1 MSATI
6 IETINPATGKVI
18 AKYHNMDDDQ
28 IREKVKNARLAL
40 HSWKN
45 LDIGE
50 RCSIVRNLGRVM
62 RKNKDSICKTHYR
75 RNGQTYPSSDRR
87 SGKVRLAL

>member
-18 AKYHNMDDDQ
+18 AKYQNMDDDQ
-28 IREKVKNARLAL
+28 VREKVNNARLAL
-40 HSWKN
+40 HGWKN

-50 RCSIVRNLGRVM
+50 RCEHSP
-62 RKNKDSICKTHYR
+62 KF
-75 RNGQTYPSSDRR
+75 
-87 SGKVRLAL
+87 GKGNEKKQR